1 VVQCPLSRIGGPGSD
16 LIAAVFEDITD
27 RKEREHRQAFLLRFS
42 DELRAEPDADAVANR
57 AIRLLMQE
65 LQLDRCY
72 ITFYRLEEDEA
83 EFPYQAGNESVLPL
97 PDKLRLS
104 DFPDAYAQVRDKTFV
119 VEDDFERQGLSDKER
134 ENSKQLG
141 MRAMV
146 ASTARKGKTDPI
158 CSMAA
163 VSATPRR

>member
-1 VVQCPLSRIGGPGSD
+1 
-16 LIAAVFEDITD
+16 
-27 RKEREHRQAFLLRFS
+27 
-42 DELRAEPDADAVANR
+42 
-57 AIRLLMQE
+57 MQE

-163 VSATPRR
+163 VSATPRRWTDGQIILVEEAAERTWAAMERARRRGGAA